1 MQHKPVSR
9 RSHPANLRVL
19 FIDDHEVSR
28 AACCALLRTE
38 GVVVADLPVGEDAV
52 AAAARLHPEAA
63 IVDVTPGDERAL
75 MLARR
80 LRALRRPPTVVL
92 VSSASRAAFDTKLD
106 GFPFIAKADLCTS
119 EVLTAIRAHSSGRS
133 GRLNGGGNDPSD
145 PIRAP
150 RQGH

>member
-1 MQHKPVSR
+1 MHHKRVRR

-19 FIDDHEVSR
+19 LIDDHEVSR

-38 GVVVADLPVGEDAV
+38 GAVVVADLSVGEDAV
-52 AAAARLHPEAA
+52 LAAARFHPEAA

-92 VSSASRAAFDTKLD
+92 ISSASRAAFDTKLD
-106 GFPFIAKADLCTS
+106 GFPFIAKADLCS
-119 EVLTAIRAHSSGRS
+119 GEVLTAIRAPSSGR
-133 GRLNGGGNDPSD
+133 GGNPVD
-145 PIRAP
+145 
-150 RQGH
+150 

>member
-38 GVVVADLPVGEDAV
+38 GVDVVAELQVDEDAV

-63 IVDVTPGDERAL
+63 IVDVTPGDARAL

-119 EVLTAIRAHSSGRS
+119 EVLTAIRAHSSGVAV
-133 GRLNGGGNDPSD
+133 D
-145 PIRAP
+145 
-150 RQGH
+150 